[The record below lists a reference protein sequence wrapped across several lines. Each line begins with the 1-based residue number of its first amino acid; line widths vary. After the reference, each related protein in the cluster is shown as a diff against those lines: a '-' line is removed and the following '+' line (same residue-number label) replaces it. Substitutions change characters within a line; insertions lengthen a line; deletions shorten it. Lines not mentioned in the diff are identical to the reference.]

1 MPKIFRS
8 SRVNELDSTKKYCPM
23 SSGLVLFPTTDI
35 VHDSHKVSLISF
47 FKEGQYGPAYSQGSG
62 LPRVLPP

>member
-1 MPKIFRS
+1 MPKIFLS
-8 SRVNELDSTKKYCPM
+8 SRVNELNSTKKYCPM

-47 FKEGQYGPAYSQGSG
+47 FKEG
-62 LPRVLPP
+62 